1 MGIIGE
7 FSYLTTNKEQKLEF
21 STKTVSPEKAKS
33 GCVVVG
39 VYEIAKLTASAAALD
54 KASKQ
59 HISTLL
65 KRGDMNGKAGST
77 LLLHHV
83 PNVAAERVLLV
94 GLGKDAELGDKSYRE
109 TIRAALRAVGQTG
122 AGDAA
127 LFLLEVPVKGRD
139 AAWKAEH
146 TALIA
151 GECTYR
157 FENFKGTPERN
168 NTALKHIALAVNGK
182 TEQTAVDAALHAGQA
197 MAEGIAF
204 AKDLGNTPPNVCTPA
219 FLADAARKIGKSHGL
234 KVEVLEQKDMEKLD
248 MGSLL
253 SVSKGSRNPPK
264 FIILQHNG
272 GKKGQKPAVL
282 VGKGVTF
289 DTGGISIKP
298 ALDMDEMKYD
308 MSGAGSVLGTMQA
321 VARMKLPL
329 NVVGLIP
336 TCENMPDGNASR
348 PGDIV
353 KSMSGQSI
361 EILNTDAEGR
371 LILCDALTYA
381 ERYEPSAVVDIA
393 TLTGACVIALG
404 HVASGLYANKDA
416 LAQEII
422 KAGDSAHDRVWQ
434 MPLWEDYQEQL
445 RSNFADMANI
455 GGRAAGS
462 VTAACFLSR
471 FAKKFDWAH
480 LDVAGTAYK
489 SGREKGSTGRPV
501 ALLCHFLMARAGK

>member
-1 MGIIGE
+1 M
-7 FSYLTTNKEQKLEF
+7 EF
-21 STKTVSPEKAKS
+21 STKSLSPEKVKTA
-33 GCVVVG
+33 CVVVG
-39 VYEIAKLTASAAALD
+39 VFESAKLSAGAAALD

-59 HISTLL
+59 HIGAIL
-65 KRGDMNGKAGST
+65 KRGDMNGKACST

-83 PNVAAERVLLV
+83 PNVAAERVLLL
-94 GLGKDAELGDKSYRE
+94 GLGKEVELSDKAYRE
-109 TIRAALRAVGQTG
+109 AIRAALRAIGQTG
-122 AGDAA
+122 AADAT
-127 LFLLEVPVKGRD
+127 LFLLEVGVKERD

-151 GECTYR
+151 GESAYR

-168 NTALKHIALAVNGK
+168 AAALKHIALGVANK
-182 TEQTAVDAALHAGQA
+182 AEQTTAEAALRAGHAIV
-197 MAEGIAF
+197 EGIAF

-219 FLADAARKIGKSHGL
+219 FLADAARKMAKSHGL
-234 KVEVLEQKDMEKLD
+234 KVDVLEQKDMEKLG
-248 MGSLL
+248 MGSFL

-272 GKKGQKPAVL
+272 GKKGAKPAVL
-282 VGKGVTF
+282 VGKGITF

-298 ALDMDEMKYD
+298 APDMDEMKYD
-308 MSGAGSVLGTMQA
+308 MSGAGSVLGTMKA
-321 VARMKLPL
+321 IALMKLPL

-336 TCENMPDGNASR
+336 TCENMPDGAATR

-353 KSMSGQSI
+353 TSMSGQTI

-381 ERYEPSAVVDIA
+381 ERYQPSAVVDIA
-393 TLTGACVIALG
+393 TLTGACVVALG
-404 HVASGLYANKDA
+404 TVASGMYSNKDA
-416 LAQEII
+416 LAQEMI
-422 KAGDSAHDRVWQ
+422 KAGDVAHDRVWQ
-434 MPLWEDYQEQL
+434 LPLWDDYQEQL

-455 GGRAAGS
+455 GGRPAGS
-462 VTAACFLSR
+462 ITAACFLAR

-501 ALLCHFLMARAGK
+501 GLLCHFLMARAEN